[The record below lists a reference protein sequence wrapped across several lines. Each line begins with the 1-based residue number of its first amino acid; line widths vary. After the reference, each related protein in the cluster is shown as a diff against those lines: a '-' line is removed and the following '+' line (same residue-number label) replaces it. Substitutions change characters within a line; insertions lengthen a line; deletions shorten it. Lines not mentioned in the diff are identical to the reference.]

1 MVNLF
6 CLKKSYLSDVEKM
19 LAQNGNILELLK
31 GKEIGD
37 KLFENLK
44 PGSNYNRTLA
54 KQDCCLNMI
63 VSSWENLNISP
74 STQNH
79 EYKRKQPTIVLF
91 DLIVNLM
98 RI

>member
-1 MVNLF
+1 MVNLS
-6 CLKKSYLSDVEKM
+6 CLQKSYLSDAEKT
-19 LAQNGNILELLK
+19 LARNGNILELLK

-37 KLFENLK
+37 KLFESLK

-54 KQDCCLNMI
+54 EQDCCLNMI
-63 VSSWENLNISP
+63 VSSLENLNILP

-91 DLIVNLM
+91 DLIVKSM

>member
-1 MVNLF
+1 M
-6 CLKKSYLSDVEKM
+6 EKM

-63 VSSWENLNISP
+63 VSS
-74 STQNH
+74 
-79 EYKRKQPTIVLF
+79 
-91 DLIVNLM
+91 
-98 RI
+98 

>member
-63 VSSWENLNISP
+63 VSS
-74 STQNH
+74 
-79 EYKRKQPTIVLF
+79 
-91 DLIVNLM
+91 
-98 RI
+98 